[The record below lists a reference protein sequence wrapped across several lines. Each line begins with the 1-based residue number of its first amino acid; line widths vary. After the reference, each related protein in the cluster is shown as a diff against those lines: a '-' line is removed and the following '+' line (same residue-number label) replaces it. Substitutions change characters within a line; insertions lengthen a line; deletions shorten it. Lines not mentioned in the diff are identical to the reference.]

1 MALTELSQAQYGQLY
16 RVVPHDTGLNGVVPA
31 LEIVEGR
38 GRPRGL
44 TGDSLTAARA
54 LRGLGKTLEDIA
66 SMLDTSVGAV
76 RSALGAPR

>member
-1 MALTELSQAQYGQLY
+1 MPLTDLSQAQFGQLY

-44 TGDSLTAARA
+44 TGDSLIAARA
-54 LRGLGKTLEDIA
+54 LRGLGTTLSDIA
-66 SMLDTSVGAV
+66 TILDTSVGAV
-76 RSALGAPR
+76 RSALGSPR